1 MKNSAIAGRGL
12 RLFLTML
19 IGAAAWP
26 AAAQDFAPGPAE
38 TLTLAAGERT
48 TMVVADTARVA
59 VDRAGIVA
67 VRPLNRTDLQVVA
80 IAPGAVR
87 LQWEEIG
94 GRTNTT
100 AITVLPPLSGF
111 AKDVSDLLRDV
122 PNARVVAVGNKVV
135 VDGKLI
141 TMEDM
146 DRVARLVQAYGD
158 QLLNLTVFDRGPSNE
173 VVADFIRRIAGIE
186 TVRVNVV
193 GQTAYLSGH
202 VYGQMARSNVV
213 TLTRAQV
220 ANVVD
225 MLQVRDIMIETEVIF
240 AKLTKSGGAN
250 IGMNLLDGSEVLKM
264 SLGGEGSVS
273 DKSDRKTGGS
283 WGMDWSRS
291 LAPVGD
297 LAASEN
303 GKQTSDNGDTHSSS
317 LGLTWSVDLMP
328 KLNLLVNDGEASI
341 LARPRLGTKNGE
353 IGKFH
358 SGGEYYYEV
367 SGVQAADLK
376 NVEYGFQLSVQ
387 PEMISDNKILNNLDI
402 EVSVPTSK
410 SGSEELNLDKFQV
423 QNTVI
428 CQLGQSIV
436 VSGFL
441 QNLRNFN
448 SARTPI
454 LGDIPIIRWFFSNR
468 MRTDEDQDLVAI
480 VTPRVL
486 DYDTPA
492 RVLDSI
498 STNIHQKLQAG
509 NFVEAPAAGAAGAGE
524 AGAAAGK

>member
-1 MKNSAIAGRGL
+1 MKIYVTAGLPCCFLALVLSGL
-12 RLFLTML
+12 APL
-19 IGAAAWP
+19 P
-26 AAAQDFAPGPAE
+26 AAAQAFLPGPAD

-48 TMVVADTARVA
+48 TLVVADTAAVA
-59 VDRAGIVA
+59 VDRPGIIA
-67 VRPLNRTDLQVVA
+67 VRPMNQTDLQVIGV
-80 IAPGAVR
+80 APGSVR
-87 LQWEEIG
+87 LQWPEIG

-100 AITVLPPLSGF
+100 MVTVLPPLSGF

-146 DRVARLVQAYGD
+146 DRVARLAQAYGD

-173 VVADFIRRIAGIE
+173 VVADFIRRIAGID
-186 TVRVNVV
+186 TIKVNVV

-213 TLTRAQV
+213 TLARAQV

-225 MLQVRDIMIETEVIF
+225 MIQVRDIMIETEVIF
-240 AKLTKSGGAN
+240 AKVTKSGGMN

-264 SLGGEGSVS
+264 SLGGEGSIN
-273 DKSDRKTGGS
+273 DKSERQTGGN
-283 WGMDWSRS
+283 WNMDWTRP
-291 LAPVGD
+291 LLPAGD
-297 LAASEN
+297 LTASES
-303 GKQTSDNGDTHSSS
+303 GKQNSDDTDTHSSS
-317 LGLTWSVDLMP
+317 VGLTWSVDLMP

-353 IGKFH
+353 VGKFH

-376 NVEYGFQLSVQ
+376 NVEYGFQLAVQ
-387 PEMISDNKILNNLDI
+387 PEMISDEKILNNITI

-423 QNTVI
+423 ENTVI
-428 CQLGQSIV
+428 CQLGQSII

-441 QNLRNFN
+441 QNLRNFG
-448 SARTPI
+448 SSRTPI

-468 MRTDEDQDLVAI
+468 KRTDEDQDLVAI

-486 DYDTPA
+486 DYADPA
-492 RVLDSI
+492 RVLDAV
-498 STNIHQKLQAG
+498 STNIQQKLRDG
-509 NFVEAPAAGAAGAGE
+509 HFVDAPPPSAAPAGGAARP
-524 AGAAAGK
+524 

>member
-1 MKNSAIAGRGL
+1 MKIYATAGLPCCLLALLLAGR
-12 RLFLTML
+12 
-19 IGAAAWP
+19 P
-26 AAAQDFAPGPAE
+26 AAAQGFPSGPDD
-38 TLTLAAGERT
+38 TLTLAAGERAT
-48 TMVVADTARVA
+48 LVVADTAAVA
-59 VDRAGIVA
+59 VDRAGIIA
-67 VRPLNRTDLQVVA
+67 VRPMNQTDLQVIG

-87 LQWEEIG
+87 LQWAEVG
-94 GRTNTT
+94 GRTNATMV
-100 AITVLPPLSGF
+100 TVLPPLSGF
-111 AKDVSDLLRDV
+111 AKDISELLRDV

-146 DRVARLVQAYGD
+146 DRVARLTQAYGE
-158 QLLNLTVFDRGPSNE
+158 QVLNLTVFDRGPSNE
-173 VVADFIRRIAGIE
+173 VVADFIRRIAGID
-186 TVRVNVV
+186 TIKVNVV

-213 TLTRAQV
+213 TLARAQV

-225 MLQVRDIMIETEVIF
+225 MIQVRDIMIETEVIF
-240 AKLTKSGGAN
+240 AKVTKSGGMN

-264 SLGGEGSVS
+264 SLGGQGAI
-273 DKSDRKTGGS
+273 DNKSERKTGGN
-283 WGMDWSRS
+283 WNMDWSRP
-291 LAPVGD
+291 LLPAGD
-297 LAASEN
+297 LTASEA
-303 GKQTSDNGDTHSSS
+303 GKQNSDDTDTHSSS
-317 LGLTWSVDLMP
+317 VGLTWSVDLMP

-353 IGKFH
+353 TGKFH

-376 NVEYGFQLSVQ
+376 NVEYGFQLAVQ
-387 PEMISDNKILNNLDI
+387 PEMISDEKILNNLTI

-428 CQLGQSIV
+428 CQLGQSII
-436 VSGFL
+436 VSGFI
-441 QNLRNFN
+441 QNLRNFG
-448 SARTPI
+448 SSRTPI

-468 MRTDEDQDLVAI
+468 KRTDEDQDLVAI
-480 VTPRVL
+480 VTPRIL

-492 RVLDSI
+492 HVLDAV
-498 STNIHQKLQAG
+498 STNIQQKLREG
-509 NFVEAPAAGAAGAGE
+509 NFVEAPP
-524 AGAAAGK
+524 AAAPVAARP